1 MNFSTLVLLLVTV
14 TVGSG
19 IALQAVVNTALARTV
34 GTLEAAF
41 LSRGLGA
48 VR

>member
-14 TVGSG
+14 IVGSG

-34 GTLEAAF
+34 GIL
-41 LSRGLGA
+41 
-48 VR
+48 